1 MSTFEIDFFELAFL
15 AEACIPPRPIARAM
29 FWQSL
34 TDKYWYQFTEGE
46 RAHLFEWL
54 QKSWVYEE
62 SLKEEEDTQVFHA
75 RFNPDNQYMVTTMKI
90 GVTEVHRA
98 FKIGVTEVHRA
109 FKMGDYYYIG
119 RNTSISE
126 EYIISIEKFTP
137 IREY

>member
-1 MSTFEIDFFELAFL
+1 MSTFKIDFFELSFL

-34 TDKYWYQFTEGE
+34 TDKYWHQMTEGE

-75 RFNPDNQYMVTTMKI
+75 RFDPDNQYIIKTNYEDKA
-90 GVTEVHRA
+90 EEHRA
-98 FKIGVTEVHRA
+98 FKLN
-109 FKMGDYYYIG
+109 DNYYIG
-119 RNTSISE
+119 RNRWVAD
-126 EYIISIEKFTP
+126 EYIVSVEKFTP

>member
-1 MSTFEIDFFELAFL
+1 MSTFQIDFFELAFL

-34 TDKYWYQFTEGE
+34 TDKYWEQMTEGE
-46 RAHLFEWL
+46 RIHMFEWL

-62 SLKEEEDTQVFHA
+62 SLEKEEDTQVFHA

-98 FKIGVTEVHRA
+98 FK
-109 FKMGDYYYIG
+109 MGDYYYIG
-119 RNTSISE
+119 RNTLILDD
-126 EYIISIEKFTP
+126 YIMSIEKFTP

>member
-1 MSTFEIDFFELAFL
+1 MSTFQIDFFELAFL

-34 TDKYWYQFTEGE
+34 TDKYWYEMTEGE
-46 RAHLFEWL
+46 RAHMFEWL

-62 SLKEEEDTQVFHA
+62 SLEKEEDTQVFHA
-75 RFNPDNQYMVTTMKI
+75 RFNPDNQYTVQTFLNGI
-90 GVTEVHRA
+90 GE
-98 FKIGVTEVHRA
+98 EHRA
-109 FKMGDYYYIG
+109 FKMGGRYYIG